1 MRITYE
7 EKVFES
13 NKPVKV
19 NEILKNDIN
28 DKHIACIVNNQVH
41 ALDYEIREDAE
52 VSLLDPSTKEGRSV

>member
-1 MRITYE
+1 MFMRITYE

-28 DKHIACIVNNQVH
+28 DNHIACIV
-41 ALDYEIREDAE
+41 YYIFSK
-52 VSLLDPSTKEGRSV
+52 SLS

>member
-41 ALDYEIREDAE
+41 ALDYEIREDA
-52 VSLLDPSTKEGRSV
+52 